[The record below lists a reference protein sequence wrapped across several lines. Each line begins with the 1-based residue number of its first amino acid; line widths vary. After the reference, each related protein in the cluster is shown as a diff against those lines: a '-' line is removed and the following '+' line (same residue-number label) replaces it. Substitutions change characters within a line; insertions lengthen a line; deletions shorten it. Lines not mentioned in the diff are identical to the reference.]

1 MTGQVHAHLQDMTTV
16 EAAAQKVPDTAVST
30 GGTYFQLSWYHV
42 DMSLGLAQI
51 HMVYLPFA
59 RKYPWIPLARFCG
72 SNVAIPRCM
81 ACPYLE
87 RDNLEL
93 HR

>member
-42 DMSLGLAQI
+42 DMSLGLQNS
-51 HMVYLPFA
+51 HGLPSFLH
-59 RKYPWIPLARFCG
+59 KYIQYPWIPLARFCG
-72 SNVAIPRCM
+72 SNVALP
-81 ACPYLE
+81 
-87 RDNLEL
+87 
-93 HR
+93 

>member
-30 GGTYFQLSWYHV
+30 GGTYFQLSWYHL

-51 HMVYLPFA
+51 HMVYLPFCTNIY
-59 RKYPWIPLARFCG
+59 KYPWIPLARFCG
-72 SNVAIPRCM
+72 SNVT
-81 ACPYLE
+81 
-87 RDNLEL
+87 
-93 HR
+93 